1 MSKDSKYYVQA
12 FHYYNPEIGLDV
24 KKARVWSHEQYLEY
38 CKNHKKED
46 LDRYGQLVD
55 KLPDEKE
62 YEIEYMFDEQKNTG
76 SNK

>member
-38 CKNHKKED
+38 CKITKK
-46 LDRYGQLVD
+46 
-55 KLPDEKE
+55 KTWT
-62 YEIEYMFDEQKNTG
+62 ITG
-76 SNK
+76 N